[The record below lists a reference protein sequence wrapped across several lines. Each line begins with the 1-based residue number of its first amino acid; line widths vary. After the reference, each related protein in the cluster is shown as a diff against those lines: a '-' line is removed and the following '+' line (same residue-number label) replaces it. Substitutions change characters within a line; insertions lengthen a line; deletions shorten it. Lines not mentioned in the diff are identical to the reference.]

1 MNSRPTT
8 YVAVDLDAVA
18 HNARQVLGG
27 LKPGA
32 RLCAVVKANAYG
44 HGMVPVART
53 CLAAG
58 AQWLGVSTVDEG
70 VTLREADI
78 RAPVLVFM
86 PASGDEVRAAVEHS
100 LTCTVVSSAQ
110 VMALQREAE
119 RQGAVARAHVYQDL
133 GLGRMGGDEPLV
145 DVVSA
150 AEPWPQIE
158 IGGTYAHFGPPGS
171 AVALPAMEWA
181 GAGSSLKAYAAVM
194 FDALK
199 EATERRLMFHAAA
212 SGLYCEATDNHL
224 DMVRIGTL
232 LYGQY
237 PDHIPQQQRTLDL
250 RPTFELRSHIVAVH
264 TLQQGMRIGYGGEFR
279 CGRRTRVATVP
290 VGFAHGLGMVPE
302 SVTGRL
308 RTVLKGFV
316 REQDGRR
323 GRTDRLPYA
332 RVGDRRAPL
341 LGRISMD
348 QCCLDVTELPEV
360 DAGAEVV
367 LPVRRVTCN
376 PAIAR
381 VYEEG

>member
-1 MNSRPTT
+1 MISPPTT

-18 HNARQVLGG
+18 HNVSQVLGG
-27 LKPGA
+27 LKPGSV
-32 RLCAVVKANAYG
+32 LCAVVKANAYG

-53 CLAAG
+53 CLQAG
-58 AQWLGVSTVDEG
+58 AQWLGVSTVEEG
-70 VTLREADI
+70 VALRGAGIE
-78 RAPVLVFM
+78 APVLVFM
-86 PASGDEVRAAVEHS
+86 PALGDEAQAAVEHN

-119 RQGAVARAHVYQDL
+119 RQGVMAKAHVYQDL

-145 DVVSA
+145 DIISA

-158 IGGTYAHFGPPGS
+158 IDGTYAHFGPPGS
-171 AVALPAMEWA
+171 GVALPAMEWA

-212 SGLYCEATDNHL
+212 SGLYCESADNHF

-237 PDHIPQQQRTLDL
+237 PDHISQQHRSLDL
-250 RPTFELRSHIVAVH
+250 RRTFELRSHIVSIC
-264 TLQQGMRIGYGGEFR
+264 TLEKGARIGYGGEFR
-279 CGRRTRVATVP
+279 CGRRTRIATIP

-316 REQDGRR
+316 RERDSRR

-332 RVGDRRAPL
+332 RIGDQRAPL
-341 LGRISMD
+341 VGRISMD

-360 DAGAEVV
+360 NTGAEVV
-367 LPVRRVTCN
+367 LPVRRVTCS
-376 PAIAR
+376 PVIVR
-381 VYEEG
+381 VYEGG